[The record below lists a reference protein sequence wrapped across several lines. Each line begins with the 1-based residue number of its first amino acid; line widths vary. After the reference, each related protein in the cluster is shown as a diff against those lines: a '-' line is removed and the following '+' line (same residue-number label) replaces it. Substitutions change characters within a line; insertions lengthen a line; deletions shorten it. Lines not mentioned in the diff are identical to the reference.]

1 MSTTTTQQI
10 ALRARRTTPRW
21 WALTGVSAAALV
33 VLYAVLPL
41 LGVRYPPA
49 SVALEA
55 LYAPADTVLDVIDV
69 TTVLVVVAALT
80 VVAVVRKLPY
90 GIGAILMLCLGST
103 LTAAAGSAWLSDHI
117 ATSALPDGRV
127 VAASSVIASGA
138 LVVPGRLRPVV
149 LGLGSALVA
158 GVALAAVVTVGA
170 TGIGIVGALLVTGM
184 WWGAAGVV
192 MAHSPV
198 AAAREAKNPLDTAA
212 LMLRRR

>member
-1 MSTTTTQQI
+1 
-10 ALRARRTTPRW
+10 
-21 WALTGVSAAALV
+21 VSAAALV

-103 LTAAAGSAWLSDHI
+103 LTAAAGRHGCPI
-117 ATSALPDGRV
+117 TSRRRHFP
-127 VAASSVIASGA
+127 
-138 LVVPGRLRPVV
+138 
-149 LGLGSALVA
+149 
-158 GVALAAVVTVGA
+158 
-170 TGIGIVGALLVTGM
+170 
-184 WWGAAGVV
+184 
-192 MAHSPV
+192 
-198 AAAREAKNPLDTAA
+198 TAA
-212 LMLRRR
+212 WSQHPR